1 MQTGIIVLLILFLMI
16 KSSLQGK
23 TKKVK
28 DGIFIVPL
36 IFLYLSFTEI
46 IKVNLN
52 LEYIGVIIISLIIGG
67 TIGIF
72 RSRFY
77 KFHINELGEVV
88 YKRQVFVILVLVVYL
103 LIKVMIS
110 YAVGIYDR
118 NFLNYIN
125 VAFIVTATASIGAR
139 RVIIYYNYLRLK
151 GKC

>member
-1 MQTGIIVLLILFLMI
+1 MQSGIVIIVILFLMI
-16 KSSLQGK
+16 KSSLKGK
-23 TKKVK
+23 TKKIK
-28 DGIFIVPL
+28 DGFFILPL
-36 IFLYLSFTEI
+36 IFLYLSFKEI

-88 YKRQVFVILVLVVYL
+88 YKRQVFDILVLVVYL

-125 VAFIVTATASIGAR
+125 VAFILTATASIGAR